1 MTKLSVIIP
10 VYNEERTISEL
21 ISRVK
26 SVKLDKEIIAVD
38 DGSTDATA
46 GILDATDGI
55 TVVHKK
61 NGGKGSA
68 ILEGIKAVTGDVVVI
83 QDADLEYDPD
93 DFVIMME
100 AMQREGADVV
110 FGSRVLHQDYRI
122 SYRRYFW
129 GGKLVTYIANML
141 YGLSITDEPTCYK
154 MIRTEL
160 LKSLNL
166 QCARFEFC
174 PEVTAKLGRRKIR
187 IVEVPISY
195 FPRSIE
201 DGKKIKAFDGLEAI
215 WTLIKYRFA
224 K

>member
-1 MTKLSVIIP
+1 LTKLSIIIP
-10 VYNEERTISEL
+10 VYNEERTIWEL

-26 SVKLDKEIIAVD
+26 AVKLEKEIIAVD
-38 DGSTDATA
+38 DGSTDGTA
-46 GILDATDGI
+46 GILDGTDGI
-55 TVVHKK
+55 TVVHKE

-83 QDADLEYDPD
+83 QDADLEYDPG

-129 GGKLVTYIANML
+129 GGKLVTFIANML

-160 LKSLNL
+160 LKSLDL

-174 PEVTAKLGRRKIR
+174 PEITAKLGRRKIR

-215 WTLIKYRFA
+215 WTLIKYRFV

>member
-1 MTKLSVIIP
+1 LTKLSVIIP

-26 SVKLDKEIIAVD
+26 GVKLEKEIIVVD
-38 DGSTDATA
+38 DGSTDGTP
-46 GILDATDGI
+46 GILDKIDGI
-55 TVVHKK
+55 TLVHKE

-68 ILEGIKAVTGDVVVI
+68 ILEGIKAVTGEVIVI
-83 QDADLEYDPD
+83 QDADLEYDPN
-93 DFVIMME
+93 DFVAMME
-100 AMQREGADVV
+100 IMQKERADVV
-110 FGSRVLHQDYRI
+110 YGSRILHQDYHI

-129 GGKLVTYIANML
+129 GGKLVTFIANIL

-154 MIRTEL
+154 MIRTGL

-166 QCARFEFC
+166 RCVRFEFC

-195 FPRSIE
+195 APRSIG
-201 DGKKIKAFDGLEAI
+201 DGKKIKALDGLEAI

-224 K
+224 R